1 MKNLQSARRE
11 LPRLFPAADFDGARW
26 SAFRIDRA
34 EGAEPRGRRPSG
46 PQVESRGSLIV
57 AWPTK
62 LALAPALAER
72 VVRLLADQQV
82 RPADSQI
89 DSLARLAE
97 PEIARPPWE
106 GRIEWS

>member
-1 MKNLQSARRE
+1 M
-11 LPRLFPAADFDGARW
+11 
-26 SAFRIDRA
+26 
-34 EGAEPRGRRPSG
+34 
-46 PQVESRGSLIV
+46 ESRGSLIV

-62 LALAPALAER
+62 FALAPALAER

-89 DSLARLAE
+89 DSLSLLAE

-106 GRIEWS
+106 ERIEWS